1 MKKTIDTRITNENL
15 INEDNFQYILIQIID
30 EVIEKRK
37 EIHKK
42 YHRLVKKVL
51 CCEKSLN
58 KRTLIS
64 KYLMAR
70 VIRESD
76 RAFNNA
82 QNLAKHLC
90 PTCNKSFESYNSFSD
105 KLH

>member
-30 EVIEKRK
+30 EVIEKRT

-58 KRTLIS
+58 KRTYASNLIA
-64 KYLMAR
+64 AR
-70 VIRESD
+70 STG
-76 RAFNNA
+76 
-82 QNLAKHLC
+82 C
-90 PTCNKSFESYNSFSD
+90 T
-105 KLH
+105 